1 MATVRPDYAPREED
15 REFYQRELASFI
27 PDKVFDAHTHVW
39 HPDHNV
45 FAESFPPLV
54 DYENYVRLMEDIYPG
69 RVAKGLFIPTFR
81 DPSEYRRS
89 QPMDRRADRQGPE
102 AAGGTSSSLPR
113 TIPSGCARRS
123 SA

>member
-45 FAESFPPLV
+45 FARQLPP
-54 DYENYVRLMEDIYPG
+54 PG
-69 RVAKGLFIPTFR
+69 RL
-81 DPSEYRRS
+81 
-89 QPMDRRADRQGPE
+89 
-102 AAGGTSSSLPR
+102 
-113 TIPSGCARRS
+113 
-123 SA
+123 